1 MDAWI
6 ECCSV
11 GFCSSRSIRWARD
24 HTRHRNDSWFE
35 AAEAFDADAA
45 PADGGDDDDWH
56 ADGESAFDG
65 TLGGGGGGGEYGG
78 EYMAPDSV
86 TDRLVTGTGALALE
100 DDAEAED

>member
-1 MDAWI
+1 M
-6 ECCSV
+6 
-11 GFCSSRSIRWARD
+11 
-24 HTRHRNDSWFE
+24 
-35 AAEAFDADAA
+35 
-45 PADGGDDDDWH
+45 DGGDDDDWH

-65 TLGGGGGGGEYGG
+65 TLGGGGGEYGG